1 MSFYNEKFSIVTDSL
16 GNIFNLEWR
25 DGDIVGY
32 YFNRFE
38 EEIEKMEIAN
48 NVLEEYDVEI
58 RSDDCIYVI
67 YQGND
72 KHLYL
77 SIILKAQKEVIQ
89 ITESPVPYV
98 YNLQLLLDGDDIHIF
113 YDVLLEEEK
122 KVYRIYHHHYND
134 NHWNTSIVE
143 DTRVLNI
150 LNPIN
155 TICEDEKIYIIFYDL
170 VENEEIFIKTY
181 DIIAQIW
188 SDKTR
193 LTYDS
198 SSKLY
203 LDTLLEN
210 DALYLT
216 YSKYVE
222 GNFGISYI
230 KFDISN
236 NSFDKKFESVMSNI
250 ENCSH
255 PTFVK
260 YGDKLWI
267 IWLEYESILSRYSI
281 DDGEKWSNIYQWRE
295 SKHVDFVRYKYAEY
309 PKKDSNKK
317 LNYSFGKLYPDIS
330 FLGFGP
336 LDNITEIPLK
346 KKKLLLQR
354 IPMI

>member
-1 MSFYNEKFSIVTDSL
+1 MSFYNQKSSIVTDSL

-25 DGDIVGY
+25 DGVIIGY

-38 EEIEKMEIAN
+38 EEIEKVEIAN
-48 NVLEEYDVEI
+48 NVLEEYDVAI
-58 RSDDCIYVI
+58 RSDDCIYLI

-77 SIILKAQKEVIQ
+77 SNIFKEEKEITQ
-89 ITESPVPYV
+89 ITESPIPHV

-113 YDVLLEEEK
+113 YDILIDEGN
-122 KVYRIYHHHYND
+122 KVYRIYHHHYNN
-134 NHWNTSIVE
+134 NHWNTNIVE

-155 TICEDEKIYIIFYDL
+155 IICENEKIYIIFYDL
-170 VENEEIFIKTY
+170 VENEEIFVKTY
-181 DIIAQIW
+181 DIFEQIW
-188 SDKTR
+188 SNKTR
-193 LTYDS
+193 LTYDT

-210 DALYLT
+210 NILHLT
-216 YSKYVE
+216 YSKYID

-230 KFDISN
+230 NFDISN
-236 NSFDKKFESVMSNI
+236 NSFHKKVESIMSNI

-255 PTFVK
+255 PILIK
-260 YGDKLWI
+260 YLDKLWI
-267 IWLEYESILSRYSI
+267 IWLEYESIFSRYST
-281 DDGEKWSNIYQWRE
+281 DDGSKWSNIYQWRE
-295 SKHVDFVRYKYAEY
+295 SKHIDFVRYKYAEY
-309 PKKDSNKK
+309 PTKDSNKK
-317 LNYSFGKLYPDIS
+317 LNYSFGKVYPDIS

-336 LDNITEIPLK
+336 LDNIIEIPLK
-346 KKKLLLQR
+346 KKKFLISK